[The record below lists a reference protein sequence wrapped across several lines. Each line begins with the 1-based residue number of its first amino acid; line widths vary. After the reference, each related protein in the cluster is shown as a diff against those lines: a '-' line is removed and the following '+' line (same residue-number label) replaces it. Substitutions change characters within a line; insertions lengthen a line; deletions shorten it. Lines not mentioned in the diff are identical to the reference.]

1 MRISISVNIESKNI
15 KEKKYIRIIK
25 KNIILQ
31 ILQDI
36 KIIFFWY
43 FFFVNSHWKNGYT
56 QVQYKRGRL
65 QDHGNSGAEDGTS

>member
-1 MRISISVNIESKNI
+1 MNY
-15 KEKKYIRIIK
+15 KEKYNFNFAEY
-25 KNIILQ
+25 KNN
-31 ILQDI
+31 
-36 KIIFFWY
+36 IFLI